1 MITATATYNGSDIG
15 FGEGESNTYAI
26 EECIESVPV
35 MYLEDMNNIELTI
48 RNNNQKFRV
57 DFRHF
62 YQAQRQ
68 YF

>member
-1 MITATATYNGSDIG
+1 MITATATYNGSEIG

-26 EECIESVPV
+26 EECIDSVPTI
-35 MYLEDMNNIELTI
+35 YLEDMDSIELTI
-48 RNNNQKFRV
+48 RNHNQKFRV

>member
-26 EECIESVPV
+26 EECIESIPV
-35 MYLEDMNNIELTI
+35 MYLEDMDNIELTI
-48 RNNNQKFRV
+48 RNKQHQFKV